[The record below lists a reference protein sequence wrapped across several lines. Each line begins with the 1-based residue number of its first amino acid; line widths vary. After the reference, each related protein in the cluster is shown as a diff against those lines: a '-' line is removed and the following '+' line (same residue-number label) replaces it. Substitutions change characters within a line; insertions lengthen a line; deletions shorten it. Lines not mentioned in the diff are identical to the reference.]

1 MRERMR
7 ERKRMREKDS
17 IDIIDAREKKLGELT
32 VEYLRGELSLEDY
45 HQGCRKNENRIDF
58 RRLAAQQIR
67 SERERKIENAK
78 RKVKNFT
85 RKILRF
91 PQNS

>member
-17 IDIIDAREKKLGELT
+17 IDRIDAREKKLGELT
-32 VEYLRGELSLEDY
+32 VEFLRGEISLENY
-45 HQGCRKNENRIDF
+45 HQGCRENENRIDF

-67 SERERKIENAK
+67 RERERKIENAK

-85 RKILRF
+85 RKILRL